1 MGGIVAAHF
10 WCYHRSINTLDGER
24 CPIAGGFAHLSPLH
38 SERSWSQQRTQ
49 HHSRTSPLTI
59 ALANQKGGVG
69 KTTSAV
75 NIAVE
80 LSRRGARVLLVDV
93 DPRETQPRRSASTS
107 AVLDVTVYDL
117 LVDAGRWTTLIVPEM
132 SPDRSISS
140 RQRLAGGRRGR
151 PGRFRRRAPFDCGRP
166 LQRQADYDLVVIDRP
181 PSLGLL
187 TVNALCAAQHV
198 IVPIQCEYLALE
210 GLGQLIGTIDL
221 VKQQLNPELD
231 LTGVLMTMYDA
242 RTRLS
247 AQVVEEVRR
256 YFPASHLRHRRAPL
270 GPAGGGA
277 ELRAIDRR
285 IRPASRG
292 AAGLSRRCRRALR
305 PARPRAR
312 LQPESPLFAGATEQF
327 AAQTMS

>member
-1 MGGIVAAHF
+1 MESH
-10 WCYHRSINTLDGER
+10 T
-24 CPIAGGFAHLSPLH
+24 
-38 SERSWSQQRTQ
+38 QQTT
-49 HHSRTSPLTI
+49 SRTSPRTI

-93 DPRETQPRRSASTS
+93 DPQGNASS
-107 AVLDVTVYDL
+107 SLGLDKRDLDVTVYELLIARAALDDVVVSQIRPSLDL
-117 LVDAGRWTTLIVPEM
+117 IPANSALAGAEVDLVDFA
-132 SPDRSISS
+132 DRAV
-140 RQRLAGGRRGR
+140 RLRDA
-151 PGRFRRRAPFDCGRP
+151 
-166 LQRQADYDLVVIDRP
+166 LQGFGDQYDLVVIDSP
-181 PSLGLL
+181 PSLGFL

-221 VKQQLNPELD
+221 VKKQLNPELD

-256 YFPASHLRHRRAPL
+256 YFPQRTFATVVPRSVRLAEAPSF
-270 GPAGGGA
+270 GQSIA
-277 ELRAIDRR
+277 EYDA
-285 IRPASRG
+285 ASRG
-292 AAGLSRRCRRALR
+292 AAAYRAVVDELS
-305 PARPRAR
+305 AR
-312 LQPESPLFAGATEQF
+312 LSLGLDAPESPLFTGAAESM
-327 AAQTMS
+327 AAQSIS